1 MSFWYQN
8 DGVVKLTYFSGAK
21 TLHKIFEK
29 GTFNLLVALPLETV
43 KRIYLFIRKYKP
55 GRKLLHLN
63 FSFHGIS
70 RLAANHGL
78 WNVAQVRLGPEVKT
92 FLLATTLSTMRLTVS
107 NRTSSGTGWAEK
119 TDFTSDVV

>member
-8 DGVVKLTYFSGAK
+8 DGVVMLTYFSGAK
-21 TLHKIFEK
+21 RLYKIFEK

-55 GRKLLHLN
+55 RRKLLHLN

-70 RLAANHGL
+70 RFAANHGL

-92 FLLATTLSTMRLTVS
+92 LLLGTTLSTVSLTVS
-107 NRTSSGTGWAEK
+107 NQTSSGTGWAEK
-119 TDFTSDVV
+119 THFAFDVV